1 MKPHHALLQAVA
13 GAVLIASLSG
23 CNDEKAEAAQPAAH
37 PPAQVTVITVQP
49 QNVPLT
55 TELPGRTTAY
65 RVAEVRPQVGG
76 ILLKRL
82 FEEGSEVTAG
92 QQLYQ
97 IDPAPY
103 QATLDS
109 ARADLAK
116 AQATVKSVAAKA
128 KRYADLVAI
137 NAVSRQDYDDIVA
150 SLQSDQADVAAAK
163 ASVDTA
169 TINLGYTKVVAPIS
183 GRISRSELTEGSLVT
198 AGQTTVLATITQ
210 LDPIYVDMTQSSS
223 DLLQMRRAISGGE
236 VNGAL
241 ASEAPVD
248 LIIEGAGLRYGQP
261 GKLQFSDVTVSES
274 TGSVN
279 LRAVFPNPSHELLPG
294 MFVRGV
300 VNQGVQQGAFVI
312 PQQAVMRNPDGSAIV
327 WVVGPDSKVNPRQI
341 IAARA
346 IGDKWL
352 VTGGL
357 TAGEKVVTEGVL
369 KIAPGAPVQAVDA
382 GATAQAATAA
392 AAPATN

>member
-1 MKPHHALLQAVA
+1 MKLHHALLQAIA
-13 GAVLIASLSG
+13 GAALIASLSG
-23 CNDEKAEAAQPAAH
+23 CNDEKAEAAQAAPR
-37 PPAQVTVITVQP
+37 PPAQVTVITAQP
-49 QNVPLT
+49 QDVPLT
-55 TELPGRTTAY
+55 TELPGRTTAF

-76 ILLKRL
+76 IVLKRL
-82 FEEGSEVTAG
+82 FEEGAEVKAG

-97 IDPAPY
+97 IDPASY
-103 QATLDS
+103 QAALDS
-109 ARADLAK
+109 ARADLSK
-116 AQATVKSVAAKA
+116 AQASVKSVSAKA

-150 SLQSDQADVAAAK
+150 TLQADEADVAAAK
-163 ASVDTA
+163 AAVDTA
-169 TINLGYTKVVAPIS
+169 SINLEYTKVTAPIS
-183 GRISRSELTEGSLVT
+183 GRISRSEVTEGALVT
-198 AGQTTVLATITQ
+198 ASQATALATITQ

-223 DLLQMRRAISGGE
+223 DLLTMRRAISGGE

-241 ASEAPVD
+241 ASEAPVN

-279 LRAVFPNPSHELLPG
+279 LRAVFPNPEHELLPG
-294 MFVRGV
+294 MFVRGI

-312 PQQAVMRNPDGSAIV
+312 PQQAVMRSPDGSAIV
-327 WVVGPDSKVNPRQI
+327 WVVGADSKVNPQPV

-352 VTGGL
+352 VTSGL
-357 TAGEKVVTEGVL
+357 KAGDKVVTEGVL

-382 GATAQAATAA
+382 
-392 AAPATN
+392 AAPAATNVAATN

>member
-1 MKPHHALLQAVA
+1 MKLHHAFLQAIA
-13 GAVLIASLSG
+13 GAALIASLSG
-23 CNDEKAEAAQPAAH
+23 CNDEKAEAAQAAPR
-37 PPAQVTVITVQP
+37 PPAQVTVMTAEP
-49 QNVPLT
+49 QDVPLT

-65 RVAEVRPQVGG
+65 REAEVRPQVGG
-76 ILLKRL
+76 ILVKRL
-82 FEEGSEVTAG
+82 YEEGTEVTAG

-116 AQATVKSVAAKA
+116 AQASVKSVSAKA

-150 SLQSDQADVAAAK
+150 SLQADQADVASAK
-163 ASVDTA
+163 AAVDTA
-169 TINLGYTKVVAPIS
+169 SINLGYTKVVAPIS
-183 GRISRSELTEGSLVT
+183 GRISRSEVTEGSLVT
-198 AGQTTVLATITQ
+198 AGQSTVLATITQ

-223 DLLQMRRAISGGE
+223 DLLLMRRAISGGE
-236 VNGAL
+236 VNGTL

-248 LIIEGAGLRYGQP
+248 LIIEGAGLRYGKL

-300 VNQGVQQGAFVI
+300 VNQGVQQGAFMI
-312 PQQAVMRNPDGSAIV
+312 PQQSVMRNSDGSAMV
-327 WVVGPDSKVNPRQI
+327 WVVGADSKVNPQQV

-352 VTGGL
+352 ITGGL
-357 TAGEKVVTEGVL
+357 KAGDNVVTEGVL
-369 KIAPGAPVQAVDA
+369 KIAPGATVQAVDA
-382 GATAQAATAA
+382 SATPQAASA